1 MVLHVC
7 ECMAV
12 FVYFILF
19 SLTHRFAAMSQTPHP
34 TMEVIQLLQ
43 NMNGLLGLTTPTDDS
58 THSLEGL
65 LGE

>member
-1 MVLHVC
+1 
-7 ECMAV
+7 
-12 FVYFILF
+12 
-19 SLTHRFAAMSQTPHP
+19 MSQTPHP